1 MSSCV
6 TAPPCPRAVLE
17 CQLLGLCL
25 RVCPTLRGPRS
36 VGERCAWTLL
46 GREGGT
52 SGGVA
57 SLEGVALRGR
67 GLRRV
72 RPAARGVA
80 SREGVASCEGRGFS
94 GGRGPGRGVASRE
107 AHRGRSVLSAARL
120 PLTRP
125 GPRSFRP
132 RLCGPR
138 SNGGHSGKL
147 ARRPAGR
154 ARRHGPLGP
163 GALPGAAATD
173 WGTLTPHRTFSGLC
187 ELAGRR
193 PGSVTPMCPAARR
206 TLEGGTPAARGAR

>member
-107 AHRGRSVLSAARL
+107 ARRGRSVLSAARL

-147 ARRPAGR
+147 AAKACGEGEEARPTRTRRPPGR
-154 ARRHGPLGP
+154 GGDRLGH
-163 GALPGAAATD
+163 
-173 WGTLTPHRTFSGLC
+173 PHAPPHFQRI
-187 ELAGRR
+187 
-193 PGSVTPMCPAARR
+193 V
-206 TLEGGTPAARGAR
+206 